1 MCFFYKGLFG
11 EIVCVVVNLTIVVK
25 AADTLSLFLAGLRF
39 ETCSDRQVPP
49 SIGSGVKSF
58 ITSVHVH
65 IYFVFRRVSKGSFKP
80 CLFAFHAV

>member
-1 MCFFYKGLFG
+1 MHNYFVCFFYKGLFG
-11 EIVCVVVNLTIVVK
+11 EIVCVVVK